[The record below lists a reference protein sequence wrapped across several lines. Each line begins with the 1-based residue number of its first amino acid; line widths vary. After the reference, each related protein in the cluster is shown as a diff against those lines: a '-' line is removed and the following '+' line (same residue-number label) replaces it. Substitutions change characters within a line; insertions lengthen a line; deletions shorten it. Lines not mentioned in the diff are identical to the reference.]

1 MYSMYSK
8 TITQRL
14 AFTADGIVP
23 NNVHTLSKISFLK
36 FNWTFVIKARTEK
49 YKIKQ
54 HIPEKSAIL
63 LNFGSTF
70 LNNFLEVYACR
81 L

>member
-1 MYSMYSK
+1 MYSK
-8 TITQRL
+8 TITQWL

-54 HIPEKSAIL
+54 PEKSAIFL
-63 LNFGSTF
+63 TFGSILSWIIF
-70 LNNFLEVYACR
+70 
-81 L
+81 

>member
-1 MYSMYSK
+1 MYSK

-49 YKIKQ
+49 YKIKM
-54 HIPEKSAIL
+54 
-63 LNFGSTF
+63 
-70 LNNFLEVYACR
+70 
-81 L
+81 